1 MNDLIKRALRWCVAH
16 HHIVHLA
23 ACGVLSTIFGA
34 GAGVAA
40 GVAAEIK
47 DESWGGKWGW
57 DDITYDAAG
66 IIIGTAIRA
75 AIAAA
80 CKVPL
85 DFWTLL

>member
-1 MNDLIKRALRWCVAH
+1 M
-16 HHIVHLA
+16 HLA
-23 ACGVLSTIFGA
+23 ICAILSLLFGA

-75 AIAAA
+75 AIAAI

-85 DFWTLL
+85 DCWTLL